1 MILNIFKKY
10 SETNK
15 KRKLVK
21 TLIESLKISDNQKIL
36 YLDSLN
42 ILDDVWLDKLYKSL
56 TVFIEEVEYNELKK
70 IKNQNF
76 KEIAWMRKKEI
87 EEKQKDV
94 NTFNFLLNNL

>member
-1 MILNIFKKY
+1 MILGIFKKY

-15 KRKLVK
+15 KRKVVK
-21 TLIESLKISDNQKIL
+21 TLIESLRISDKQKNL
-36 YLDSLN
+36 YLDSID

-56 TVFIEEVEYNELKK
+56 MMFIDEYEWKEISN

-76 KEIAWMRKKEI
+76 SQISWMRKKEAI
-87 EEKQKDV
+87 EKQKDV

>member
-1 MILNIFKKY
+1 MILGIFKKY

-15 KRKLVK
+15 KRKVVK
-21 TLIESLKISDNQKIL
+21 TLIESLRISDKQKTL
-36 YLDSLN
+36 YLDSID

-56 TVFIEEVEYNELKK
+56 MMFIDEYEWKEISN

-76 KEIAWMRKKEI
+76 SQISWMRKKEAI
-87 EEKQKDV
+87 EKQKDV

>member
-1 MILNIFKKY
+1 MILGIFKKY

-15 KRKLVK
+15 KRKVVK
-21 TLIESLKISDNQKIL
+21 TLIESLRISDKQKTL
-36 YLDSLN
+36 YLDSID

-56 TVFIEEVEYNELKK
+56 MLFIDEYEWKEISN

-76 KEIAWMRKKEI
+76 SQISWMRKKEAI
-87 EEKQKDV
+87 EKQKDV